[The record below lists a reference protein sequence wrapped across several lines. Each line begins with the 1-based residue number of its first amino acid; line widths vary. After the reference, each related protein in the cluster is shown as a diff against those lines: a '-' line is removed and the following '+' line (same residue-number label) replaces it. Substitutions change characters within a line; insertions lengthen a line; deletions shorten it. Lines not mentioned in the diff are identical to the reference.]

1 MMTVMSRRIAF
12 AFVAL
17 SLGACGALAD
27 FDGLS
32 DGPGET
38 TPKAEAAA
46 DAPQQLFAPDAA
58 SRTTLFD
65 DDAGDANGI
74 VVVDFD
80 GFETSLDCEGWTPHD
95 STAEPVDGG
104 YTGARSCLV
113 CRAGDMYMDKS
124 VRLPGAGAVA
134 VDLWVKRRS
143 DTPPGTSVNLMLN
156 IGEDYKNSSVTLTD
170 AWTRVLLGYEAPD
183 GGTLGMRLTVEQGC
197 FSLDDVRVRLGP

>member
-12 AFVAL
+12 AFAAV

-38 TPKAEAAA
+38 TPKADAAV
-46 DAPQQLFAPDAA
+46 DPPQPLFAPDAA

-65 DDAGDANGI
+65 DDAGDASGI

-80 GFETSLDCEGWTPHD
+80 GFETSLDCEGWSPAN

-113 CRAGDMYMDKS
+113 CRSGDMYMDKS
-124 VRLPGAGAVA
+124 LHLPGKGTIA

-143 DTPPGTSVNLMLN
+143 DTPPGSYVNLMLSVGDN
-156 IGEDYKNSSVTLTD
+156 YRNTSVTLTD
-170 AWTRVLLGYEAPD
+170 TWTRVLLGHEAPD
-183 GGTLGMRLTVEQGC
+183 GGTLGMRLAVHQGC
-197 FSLDDVRVRLGP
+197 FFLDDVRVRLAP